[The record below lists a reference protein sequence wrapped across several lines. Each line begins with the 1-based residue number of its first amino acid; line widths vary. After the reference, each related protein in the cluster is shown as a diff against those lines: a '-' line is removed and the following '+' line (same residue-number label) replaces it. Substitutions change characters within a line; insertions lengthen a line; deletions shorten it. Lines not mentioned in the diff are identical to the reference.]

1 MGVADMSW
9 FTDLFSGGVATVID
23 SIGRVIDNTST
34 STEEKLII
42 KLEMEKELNRLK
54 VKMME
59 QQAKYDEEITKRW
72 QSDNEHTITRLVR
85 PLSFVAVLAV
95 FFAVIF
101 MDGNIGQFQIN
112 PAYVPVIEGLL
123 YTMVVAYFGSRGS
136 EKIAKTIKG
145 Q

>member
-1 MGVADMSW
+1 MSW
-9 FTDLFSGGVATVID
+9 FTDLFSSGVSAVVD
-23 SIGRVIDNTST
+23 SIGRVIDNTTT

-72 QSDNEHTITRLVR
+72 QSDNEHAVTRLVR
-85 PLSFVAVLAV
+85 PISFVFVLTI
-95 FFAVIF
+95 FSIVIF
-101 MDGNIGQFQIN
+101 TDGNIGQFQIN
-112 PAYVPVIEGLL
+112 PAYIPVIEGLL

-136 EKIAKTIKG
+136 EKIAKTIKSK
-145 Q
+145 